1 MSGEPLT
8 IPIPLQTRDDRRRA
22 ERFIAAMPVSV
33 DGREGTTQDLS
44 STGLSFTADQ
54 PYAPGTRVQ
63 VVIEYLLD
71 GHNYPL
77 RCEAEVVRST
87 SSPEGGYMIGA
98 RLAAQPD
105 VDSVPVADAD
115 AVVPAEGVTRA
126 RLRPVD

>member
-1 MSGEPLT
+1 MPGDPLT

-22 ERFIAAMPVSV
+22 ERFVASMPVSV
-33 DGREGTTQDLS
+33 DGCEGTTQDLS
-44 STGLSFTADQ
+44 STGLSFTADH
-54 PYAPGTRVQ
+54 PYAPGTRVD

-87 SSPEGGYMIGA
+87 RSGDGYTIGA
-98 RLAAQPD
+98 RLAAQAGGT
-105 VDSVPVADAD
+105 SVPVADAD

-126 RLRPVD
+126 RLRPAD

>member
-1 MSGEPLT
+1 MSGAPFT
-8 IPIPLQTRDDRRRA
+8 IPVPLQTRDDRRRA
-22 ERFIAAMPVSV
+22 ERFVAAMPVSV

-44 STGLSFTADQ
+44 ASGLSFTADR
-54 PYAPGTRVQ
+54 PYALGTRVE

-87 SSPEGGYMIGA
+87 PCDDGYTIGA
-98 RLAAQPD
+98 RLAARAD
-105 VDSVPVADAD
+105 TTGVPVADAD
-115 AVVPAEGVTRA
+115 AVMPGSGVMRA